1 MAFLDYAR
9 ILFIINNLQRSGSTH
24 NPLVGGS
31 NPSGPT
37 IVKLLRTPHSQCLVP
52 AFDGA
57 FLLPRVEGGTMGQVL
72 HRGATTTAA
81 DRSRLMRA
89 VVVQHQVD
97 VEPR

>member
-1 MAFLDYAR
+1 
-9 ILFIINNLQRSGSTH
+9 
-24 NPLVGGS
+24 
-31 NPSGPT
+31 
-37 IVKLLRTPHSQCLVP
+37 
-52 AFDGA
+52 
-57 FLLPRVEGGTMGQVL
+57 MGQVL